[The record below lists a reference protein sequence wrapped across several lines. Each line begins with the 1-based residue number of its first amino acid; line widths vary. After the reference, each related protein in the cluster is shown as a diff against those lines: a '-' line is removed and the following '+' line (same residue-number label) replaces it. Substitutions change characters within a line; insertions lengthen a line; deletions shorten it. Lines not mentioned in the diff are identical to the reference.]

1 MSLRSDSVYRVDVS
15 KSSPSQDD
23 SERRIGLP
31 PKVLQIRLTEPA
43 LRQLAAACSSTERGL
58 GGIRIDVDP
67 TDPLLVIGDSEFPLH
82 APLPTSG
89 SQSSGASAQ
98 REVASTSSA
107 PHELYKL
114 SKDESTLHRI
124 GTIATKFTVKP
135 TRDVSAVAQRLKQQK
150 EEEEH
155 RKEERR
161 RALMQGA
168 SPHSSNAA
176 SSSRSGISK
185 TLAGVRAS
193 SGSPSLVASP
203 LSRSSSL
210 SRITG
215 RRETNPFPPSSLSR
229 DVSRERSN
237 AGYTLVDRE
246 KQIGASY
253 GAGPARQSDRAVTHS
268 PQISG
273 TSRAQRNP
281 SDIEEDGPLPFN
293 DDRSERTRQ
302 LSSPASAASEAA
314 SKKTSKLTTRQRLAK
329 ATKAGSRLL
338 AASERRATPE
348 RRTTPAANHTSP
360 PSQLGS
366 LNNTRLLA
374 NGSSESSTET
384 PAWSP
389 TRSKPEEKISSVSSD
404 REALDK
410 SAVHDSTGQDR
421 GRKTSS
427 VLSSA
432 ATTVKDNSLLASER
446 SSTAFNTRDLDVYE
460 RNSDSSTTKPRSA
473 AASLTRAT
481 STDSHK
487 AGRPTA
493 LDEDGQSSKLNSK
506 TMADSREPRTTTK
519 SAPSSAV
526 QVVTMKKARP
536 SNISDAST
544 SASRISASSTLSKR
558 SQPEPSHDRSSR
570 PDRSA
575 LEHRSTDHSLRNT
588 SSPSPSKP
596 ASTREV
602 QDGSSD
608 LLPRKR
614 RRTDDFTSC
623 DSAPQHRERRSSIS
637 SSANNGRADEG
648 PSLRDSGREDSRPG
662 PAPPR
667 ANIPVSA
674 SMPSFAPTSN
684 KLNTVAEDREMR
696 LNGGEYRDRRRERAY
711 HEWRDEEYQDRE
723 GSRSDNGRRSLEAA
737 SQVSTSAPSNRPHPE
752 RPIRGVGPG
761 ATHWSEPW
769 LDVRSKSDWHRL
781 AQRFAKTQEEYRVV
795 RHRLEV
801 ENERLEREMQLV
813 GKEERSTRDGAAA
826 EQSLLFSPRQVSVTS
841 ADGEDVVMGEVDKE
855 TAINTS
861 MNARHGKVKVD
872 DGNESPE
879 EGEMVSEDEGAVGGR
894 ERGSVEAGSSL
905 DDSSIGQQRRSESPD
920 GLAWRSDSAVKPG
933 DGGEDRP
940 LTYADLAER
949 VKEVG
954 EMHGSLSRMHRVL
967 VEFKGKTDAVR

>member
-1 MSLRSDSVYRVDVS
+1 MSLRSDSVYRVDIS

-23 SERRIGLP
+23 SERKNGSP

-43 LRQLAAACSSTERGL
+43 LRQLAAACSSTEGGL
-58 GGIRIDVDP
+58 GSIRIDVDP
-67 TDPLLVIGDSEFPLH
+67 TDPLLVIGDAEFPLH
-82 APLPTSG
+82 APLPAGG
-89 SQSSGASAQ
+89 SQASRASSQ

-114 SKDESTLHRI
+114 SKDESTLHGL
-124 GTIATKFTVKP
+124 GTISTKFTVKP

-161 RALMQGA
+161 RALMQGT
-168 SPHSSNAA
+168 SPHSSNPAA
-176 SSSRSGISK
+176 SSRSGVSK
-185 TLAGVRAS
+185 TLSGVRAS

-210 SRITG
+210 NRIPG
-215 RRETNPFPPSSLSR
+215 RRETNLFPPSSLSR
-229 DVSRERSN
+229 DVSRERPN
-237 AGYTLVDRE
+237 AGSSLADRE
-246 KQIGASY
+246 RQIGASY
-253 GAGPARQSDRAVTHS
+253 SAALARRSDRAVTAS

-273 TSRAQRNP
+273 TSRRQNNP
-281 SDIEEDGPLPFN
+281 VNIEEDGQLPS
-293 DDRSERTRQ
+293 DEDRSERTRQ
-302 LSSPASAASEAA
+302 LSSPASAASDAA
-314 SKKTSKLTTRQRLAK
+314 SKKTPKLTTRQRLAK

-338 AASERRATPE
+338 AASERHATPE
-348 RRTTPAANHTSP
+348 RRTTPAANHISP
-360 PSQLGS
+360 PSQRGS
-366 LNNTRLLA
+366 LNNTPKA
-374 NGSSESSTET
+374 NSSGSSTET

-389 TRSKPEEKISSVSSD
+389 TRSRAEEKISSVSPR

-410 SAVHDSTGQDR
+410 STVHDSTGQDR

-427 VLSSA
+427 ALTSA
-432 ATTVKDNSLLASER
+432 ATTVRDKPLLVSESSSASFNARNLDGHER
-446 SSTAFNTRDLDVYE
+446 KSASSATN
-460 RNSDSSTTKPRSA
+460 PRSA
-473 AASLTRAT
+473 AASLTGTT
-481 STDSHK
+481 STDSNK
-487 AGRPTA
+487 AIRPTA
-493 LDEDGQSSKLNSK
+493 LVEDGRSSTPNSK
-506 TMADSREPRTTTK
+506 TMADSREPRTTMK
-519 SAPSSAV
+519 SASSSAV

-536 SNISDAST
+536 SNISDSNT
-544 SASRISASSTLSKR
+544 TASRVFTSSTPSKR
-558 SQPEPSHDRSSR
+558 PQPEPS
-570 PDRSA
+570 PDRPEWADRPA
-575 LEHRSTDHSLRNT
+575 LEHRSNDHSLKNT

-596 ASTREV
+596 TSTREL

-614 RRTDDFTSC
+614 RRTDDFTSS
-623 DSAPQHRERRSSIS
+623 DSASRHRERRSSTS
-637 SSANNGRADEG
+637 SSANNGHANES
-648 PSLRDSGREDSRPG
+648 PSLRESGQEDTGSG
-662 PAPPR
+662 PALPR

-684 KLNTVAEDREMR
+684 KLHTVAEHRETR
-696 LNGGEYRDRRRERAY
+696 LHGGEYRDRRRERAY
-711 HEWRDEEYQDRE
+711 DEWQDEEDKDRD
-723 GSRSDNGRRSLEAA
+723 SGRRSLEAA
-737 SQVSTSAPSNRPHPE
+737 SQASTSTPSSKSHPE

-781 AQRFAKTQEEYRVV
+781 AQRFAKTQEEYLMV

-801 ENERLEREMQLV
+801 ESERLDREMQLV
-813 GKEERSTRDGAAA
+813 EKEEQSTRDGAAA
-826 EQSLLFSPRQVSVTS
+826 EQSLLFSPHQISVVD

-861 MNARHGKVKVD
+861 MNARGHGKVKVE
-872 DGNESPE
+872 DGDESPE
-879 EGEMVSEDEGAVGGR
+879 EGEMVSDDEGAVGTR
-894 ERGSVEAGSSL
+894 ERASVNAASSL
-905 DDSSIGQQRRSESPD
+905 DGSSAGQQGRSESPD
-920 GLAWRSDSAVKPG
+920 GLAWRSGSMVKSG
-933 DGGEDRP
+933 GGGEDRP

>member
-23 SERRIGLP
+23 SERRTGSP

-43 LRQLAAACSSTERGL
+43 LRQLAIACSSTEGGL

-82 APLPTSG
+82 APLPASG
-89 SQSSGASAQ
+89 SQSSGATTQ

-114 SKDESTLHRI
+114 SEDESTLHRI

-237 AGYTLVDRE
+237 AGYALVDRE
-246 KQIGASY
+246 KQIGASN

-268 PQISG
+268 PQITG

-281 SDIEEDGPLPFN
+281 SDIEEDGQLPSD

-302 LSSPASAASEAA
+302 LSSPASAASDAA

-348 RRTTPAANHTSP
+348 RRTAPSANHTSP
-360 PSQLGS
+360 PSRLGS
-366 LNNTRLLA
+366 VNNPSHLA

-384 PAWSP
+384 PARSP
-389 TRSKPEEKISSVSSD
+389 TRSKPEEKSSLVSSG

-421 GRKTSS
+421 GRKFSS

-432 ATTVKDNSLLASER
+432 ATMVRDKSLLASER
-446 SSTAFNTRDLDVYE
+446 SSTAFNTRDLDEHE
-460 RNSDSSTTKPRSA
+460 RNSASSATKPRSA
-473 AASLTRAT
+473 AASLTRTT
-481 STDSHK
+481 STDSHD

-493 LDEDGQSSKLNSK
+493 LVENGQTSKPNSK
-506 TMADSREPRTTTK
+506 TMADSRESRTTAK

-544 SASRISASSTLSKR
+544 SASQISASSTPSKR
-558 SQPEPSHDRSSR
+558 SQPEPSHDRGSR
-570 PDRSA
+570 AGKLA
-575 LEHRSTDHSLRNT
+575 LAHRSEGHSLRNT

-596 ASTREV
+596 LSTRDI

-614 RRTDDFTSC
+614 RRTDDFTSS
-623 DSAPQHRERRSSIS
+623 DSAPRHRERRSSTS
-637 SSANNGRADEG
+637 SSANNVRADES
-648 PSLRDSGREDSRPG
+648 PSLREPGRGDTRNA

-684 KLNTVAEDREMR
+684 KLHTVAEDRETR
-696 LNGGEYRDRRRERAY
+696 LHGAEYRERRRERSY
-711 HEWRDEEYQDRE
+711 DEWRDEEYKDRD
-723 GSRSDNGRRSLEAA
+723 SGRRSLEAA
-737 SQVSTSAPSNRPHPE
+737 SQVSTSTLSNKAHFE

-761 ATHWSEPW
+761 AAHWSEPW

-781 AQRFAKTQEEYRVV
+781 AQRFAKTQEEYRMV

-813 GKEERSTRDGAAA
+813 GKEERSTRDGAVA
-826 EQSLLFSPRQVSVTS
+826 EQSLLFSPHQESTVD
-841 ADGEDVVMGEVDKE
+841 ADGGDVVMEEVDKE

-861 MNARHGKVKVD
+861 MNARQGKVKVE

-879 EGEMVSEDEGAVGGR
+879 EGEMVSEDEGAVPGR
-894 ERGSVEAGSSL
+894 DRGSAEAASSL
-905 DDSSIGQQRRSESPD
+905 DGSSVGQQRRSESPD
-920 GLAWRSDSAVKPG
+920 GLAWRSDSMVKPG
-933 DGGEDRP
+933 GGGEDRP
-940 LTYADLAER
+940 LTYADLADR